1 METQTK
7 KFLTFFLLPLAL
19 LTAVV
24 WIAQFEMRPDWRL
37 RVNFYDVDSGDATL
51 IKTPSGIS
59 AVIDGGSTDKIL
71 SKLGSDLPFFDHRI
85 DLLVLT
91 YPENREVIGLVDI
104 LKRFEVKKVVLPASS
119 FSSGAF
125 QEFLQLVSDKHIQKI
140 FARSGQR
147 IWLDKSTVLDIF
159 YPTEISDGGIVMK
172 LTFGKTHVL
181 FLDEASPALQQTLIS
196 QFDLSSQILKLN
208 DHAANA
214 KLGDD
219 FLQAVKPAFTI
230 TASSQ
235 TRDEK
240 FSSDGTGVYKN

>member
-1 METQTK
+1 MESQTK
-7 KFLTFFLLPLAL
+7 KLLTFFLLPLAL
-19 LTAVV
+19 LTMVV
-24 WIAQFEMRPDWRL
+24 WVAQFETRSDWRL
-37 RVNFYDVDSGDATL
+37 HVNFYNVDSGDATL

-91 YPENREVIGLVDI
+91 YPENREVTGLVDI

-125 QEFLQLVSDKHIQKI
+125 QEFLQLVADQHIQKI

-147 IWLDKSTVLDIF
+147 VWLDKSTVLDIF
-159 YPTEISDGGIVMK
+159 YPTEISDGGMVMK
-172 LTFGKTHVL
+172 LTFGHAHVL
-181 FLDEASPALQQTLIS
+181 FMDEASPALQQTLVS
-196 QFDLSSQILKLN
+196 QFDLSSQILKLD
-208 DHAANA
+208 DHVATA

-219 FLQAVKPAFTI
+219 FLQAVKPVFTI
-230 TASSQ
+230 TSPGQ
-235 TRDEK
+235 TKDEK
-240 FSSDGTGVYKN
+240 FSSDGSGVYKN